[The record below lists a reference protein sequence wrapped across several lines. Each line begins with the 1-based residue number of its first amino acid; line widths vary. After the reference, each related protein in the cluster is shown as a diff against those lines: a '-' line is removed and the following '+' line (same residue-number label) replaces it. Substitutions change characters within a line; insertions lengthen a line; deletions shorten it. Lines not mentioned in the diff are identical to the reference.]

1 MVALCVREPKRNH
14 HIVRNKLQQASSIFK
29 QNNKYL
35 LLKSTKHIRLYLSCS
50 TRHDG
55 TTRST
60 EKKPDTNPARPDETR
75 ARASPAR
82 CSGRAWADPQAR
94 GPARPGTRNG
104 GRPDGGPRQPAHSAH
119 GHSPRSAGRP
129 RPLPS
134 YIRDMGDGRPPHNPN
149 PFDISTPLHQLT
161 RRAAPTP
168 LSSSPR
174 LRRAA
179 VSSASD
185 LIDSGDLDLPSAAG
199 QPFPSPP

>member
-1 MVALCVREPKRNH
+1 LFYFTRTFLTP
-14 HIVRNKLQQASSIFK
+14 
-29 QNNKYL
+29 
-35 LLKSTKHIRLYLSCS
+35 LSLSLVYTWPCS

-75 ARASPAR
+75 ARAGPAR

-104 GRPDGGPRQPAHSAH
+104 GRPDSGPRQPAPPNGYPPPPAQRPFWPIISPHSAPPFIYKGH
-119 GHSPRSAGRP
+119 GRRP
-129 RPLPS
+129 
-134 YIRDMGDGRPPHNPN
+134 PPHNPN

-161 RRAAPTP
+161 RRAAPTL

-174 LRRAA
+174 LCRAA